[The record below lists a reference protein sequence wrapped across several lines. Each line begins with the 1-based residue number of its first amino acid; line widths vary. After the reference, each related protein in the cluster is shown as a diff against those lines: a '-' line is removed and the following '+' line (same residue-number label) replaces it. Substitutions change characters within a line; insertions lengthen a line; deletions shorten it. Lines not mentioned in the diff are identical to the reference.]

1 MVSGIMTE
9 NELQQ
14 YLEHWKIPLLEAYI
28 EKLEEG
34 FGNQLS
40 EVVIERNLINVL
52 IRSYPHCLLV
62 MKEIL
67 CLLKSGYPDGAL
79 ARARRI
85 YENMIIAWYLNL
97 HKGDADFSK
106 VIERYF
112 DDQNIRAYDG
122 RKKYFRSM
130 KQDSKADACNKAMN
144 KIVKKYASPKKFGDK
159 KNEILSNNYWWAK
172 NSAVSFAVLS
182 KCFDDEY
189 AKVLYVRA
197 CYAVHAGAMG
207 DVALL
212 GRPKT
217 EMQRL
222 YSCATYDGAAIP
234 LQLSVSS
241 LANITEVVFENF
253 GTPSPVSREE
263 FSTLLHTYFKN
274 SGEEIKGQQSV

>member
-1 MVSGIMTE
+1 MTGKE
-9 NELQQ
+9 YQQ
-14 YLEHWKIPLLEAYI
+14 YLEYWQIPLLESYI
-28 EKLEEG
+28 EALEEG
-34 FGNQLS
+34 FGNELA
-40 EVVIERNLINVL
+40 EVVIGRNLINVL
-52 IRSYPHCLLV
+52 IRSYPHCLVV

-67 CLLKSGYPDGAL
+67 CLLKNGYPDGAL
-79 ARARRI
+79 ARARRV

-97 HKGDADFSK
+97 HKGDADFSE

-130 KQDSKADACNKAMN
+130 KQDSEADACNRAMN
-144 KIVKKYASPKKFGDK
+144 KIIRKYVSDKKFDDK
-159 KNEILSNNYWWAK
+159 KEEILSSNYWWAK
-172 NSAVSFAVLS
+172 NSAVSFSMLS
-182 KCFDDEY
+182 KCFNDEY
-189 AKVLYVRA
+189 AKVLYARA

-234 LQLSVSS
+234 LQLAVSS

-253 GTPSPVSREE
+253 GTPSPVSRED
-263 FSTLLHTYFKN
+263 FLTLLHDYFKN
-274 SGEEIKGQQSV
+274 SGEEMKGQQNV